1 MFVMTLKMSKRKAV
15 YIIIA
20 AAVLLAAIVLLTGES
35 DTPAQGGFD
44 TNEGRREFLA
54 SLGWECSEEPVAEAK
69 VLIPKEF
76 DDVMENYNQLQKQQ
90 GFDLAPYAGLQV
102 TQCSYEITN
111 YPSDDRVLAQLFI
124 YSDLL
129 IGGDI
134 HSVNAEGFMHGLR

>member
-1 MFVMTLKMSKRKAV
+1 MFVMTLKMNKRKAV

-20 AAVLLAAIVLLTGES
+20 AAVLLAAIVLVTGRS
-35 DTPAQGGFD
+35 SGSAAGAFD
-44 TNEGRREFLA
+44 SNEGRREYLA
-54 SLGWECSEEPVAEAK
+54 SLGWECSEEPVEETT

-76 DDVMENYNQLQKQQ
+76 DDVMETYNQLQKQQ
-90 GFDLAPYAGLQV
+90 GFDLAPYAGLEV
-102 TQCSYEITN
+102 TLCSYEITN

-134 HSVNAEGFMHGLR
+134 HSTSADGFMHGLR

>member
-20 AAVLLAAIVLLTGES
+20 AAVLLAAIVLLTGEN
-35 DTPAQGGFD
+35 TAPAAGAFD
-44 TNEGRREFLA
+44 TNDGRREYLA
-54 SLGWECSEEPVAEAK
+54 SLGWECSEKPVEESV

-76 DDVMENYNQLQKQQ
+76 DDVLENYNQLQKQQ

-102 TQCSYEITN
+102 TQCSYEIMN

-134 HSVNAEGFMHGLR
+134 HSVSADGFMHGLR